1 MQFHELSSIGL
12 MFSHQSLSVSKK
24 SLKKNTYG
32 CKKFRIRLQKDFEP
46 EELDYFYFFKQL
58 SITYL

>member
-1 MQFHELSSIGL
+1 MQYHELSFMGL
-12 MFSHQSLSVSKK
+12 MFSHQSLCVSKK
-24 SLKKNTYG
+24 SLKDNKYG
-32 CKKFRIRLQKDFEP
+32 CKNFKIRLQKDIEP